1 MQKVSI
7 HYVLKGAH
15 KGQWSICDRVSG
27 SATYGKVIAHQPR
40 VVLHGCDF
48 RVSEPQRLKVIAE
61 NSRKVHARVWGLCD
75 LSERRDPSLT
85 SVHYN
90 PYRAPT
96 FTLIDGTPVYAAR
109 TVIFHSDGRCYI

>member
-7 HYVLKGAH
+7 HYILKGRY
-15 KGQWSICDRVSG
+15 KGQWSIVDRVSG
-27 SATYGKVIAHQPR
+27 STYGKVIARQTR
-40 VVLHGCDF
+40 VVLHGADF
-48 RVSEPQRLKVIAE
+48 RVSAKRRAVVIVKKCRE
-61 NSRKVHARVWGLCD
+61 VHARMWGLCD
-75 LSERRDPSLT
+75 LSERRDPTGT

-96 FTLIDGTPVYAAR
+96 FTLVDGTPVHAAR